1 VVEDGLGAESRV
13 LAAGRPREVAERLQ
27 PLVAGERVHEVPRL
41 SPAHEASPWGGGA
54 SCCGLVYDAAMATAQ
69 KAVRQSVS
77 LPNPVARRVRA
88 IAKARRTSA
97 NRVLVDLIETGLE
110 AGEAEKR
117 RFFDLARRFKESS
130 DPAESERLRED
141 LARMIFGE

>member
-1 VVEDGLGAESRV
+1 MEDG
-13 LAAGRPREVAERLQ
+13 AG
-27 PLVAGERVHEVPRL
+27 
-41 SPAHEASPWGGGA
+41 
-54 SCCGLVYDAAMATAQ
+54 CCELVYDGSMATAE

-77 LPNPVARRVRA
+77 LPSPVARRVRA

-97 NRVLVDLIETGLE
+97 NRILVDLIETGLE
-110 AGEAEKR
+110 AGETEKR

-130 DPAESERLRED
+130 DPEESERLRED